1 LAAIASA
8 VVTDRL
14 AADDARILGM
24 VYAAAVQV
32 HFHVLTV
39 IKVKVGRRFADVPH
53 VHIQWVGAAIQDG
66 TDSQFHGG
74 FLWFFGGVDLFQ
86 HLTIPPAPELHHI
99 AVACIDDDGGL

>member
-1 LAAIASA
+1 M
-8 VVTDRL
+8 VT
-14 AADDARILGM
+14 AYDARILGM
-24 VYAAAVQV
+24 VYAAAVRV

-86 HLTIPPAPELHHI
+86 HLTIPPAPGLHHSTTARI
-99 AVACIDDDGGL
+99 GNGNGLPDLRGLGGSD